1 MSELDDNVRQTK
13 EFIDDA
19 EHVIA
24 KTKDMIAALN
34 KLINKNSDQR
44 PQDPKRI
51 AQYSQLEEDLEAL
64 MQRYLGNASAGSP
77 TSTQDQ
83 VSRSVAS
90 DSPSVR
96 PGRFRPRI

>member
-13 EFIDDA
+13 EFIEDA
-19 EHVIA
+19 EQVIA

-34 KLINKNSDQR
+34 KLISKNSDHR
-44 PQDPKRI
+44 PQDPNRT

-64 MQRYLGNASAGSP
+64 MQRYLGNPSAGSP
-77 TSTQDQ
+77 ASTQDQ
-83 VSRSVAS
+83 IFRPRAG

>member
-13 EFIDDA
+13 EFIEDA
-19 EHVIA
+19 EQVIA

-34 KLINKNSDQR
+34 KLINKNSDHR
-44 PQDPKRI
+44 PQDPKRT

-64 MQRYLGNASAGSP
+64 MQRYLGNATAGSP
-77 TSTQDQ
+77 TSMPDQ
-83 VSRSVAS
+83 VSSSLVG
-90 DSPSVR
+90 DSPYVR